1 MEKRGFIEETRHLTQ
16 HSRALTERELVE
28 IEGKAFVVYPMV
40 FHPGIFFSTHWFA
53 SEVVQLVN
61 DCDSFCEVG
70 CGTGVISI
78 LAALAHPA
86 LSVLSVDVN
95 EHAVENITE
104 NIERFSLS
112 DRCTVKKSDVLS
124 ALKDDQK
131 FDLIFWSAPFV
142 YLDSGVTIDL
152 VDQQTFDPGY
162 RSIELYLK
170 QAKQH
175 VTSRGKILL
184 GFSEELADRPLL
196 ETLCKT
202 HGYTVRLIAQETGI
216 EVQKVTMQILELIPV

>member
-1 MEKRGFIEETRHLTQ
+1 MEKKRYIEETRHLTQ
-16 HSRALTERELVE
+16 HSRTLTERELVE
-28 IEGKAFVVYPMV
+28 IEGKTFVVYPMV
-40 FHPGIFFSTHWFA
+40 FNPGIFFSTRWFA
-53 SEVVQLVN
+53 GEIMQLIS
-61 DCDSFCEVG
+61 DSDSFCEVG

-78 LAALAHPA
+78 LAALKHPT
-86 LSVLSVDVN
+86 LNVLSVDVN
-95 EHAVENITE
+95 EHAVENTAD
-104 NIERFSLS
+104 NFKRFSLNK
-112 DRCTVKKSDVLS
+112 RCAVKRSDVLS
-124 ALKDDQK
+124 TLKDDQT
-131 FDLIFWSAPFV
+131 FDLIFWSAPFG
-142 YLDSGVTIDL
+142 YLNPETVVDL